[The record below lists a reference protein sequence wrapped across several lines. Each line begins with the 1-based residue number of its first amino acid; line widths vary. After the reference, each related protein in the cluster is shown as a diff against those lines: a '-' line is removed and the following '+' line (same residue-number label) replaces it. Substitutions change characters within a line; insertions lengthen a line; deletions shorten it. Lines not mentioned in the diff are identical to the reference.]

1 MIPATVRLH
10 STGPAVVQLQNLLNK
25 KLTPSPKLVPDGKFG
40 ALSDAA
46 VRKYQSDAWLVVDGI
61 VGHCTWNALLDQEE
75 YNLRFPTT
83 YIKQPTPTTC
93 WRAATAMLL
102 ARPYGSINN
111 GPAALCPD
119 GSIDISSS
127 NLEVYAKYQHLRLN
141 YPLSWLPAALAIK
154 MKSSGRLMFVMV
166 WNLAAWS
173 PKITVAGHLVV
184 LAGMRGD
191 NTAEG
196 TTLMFYDPLDGIIPL
211 SYSRLVQKIP
221 GATAYIMCR

>member
-1 MIPATVRLH
+1 MIPATVKLN
-10 STGPAVVQLQNLLNK
+10 STGPAVIQLQTLLNK
-25 KLTPSPKLVPDGKFG
+25 KLTPSPKLNPDGKFG
-40 ALSDAA
+40 NLTDAA
-46 VRKYQSDAWLVVDGI
+46 VRKYQAEAWLVVDGI
-61 VGHCTWNALLDQEE
+61 AGHCTWNALLEQEE

-93 WRAATAMLL
+93 WRAATAMLK
-102 ARPYGSINN
+102 AQAYSSIDN

-127 NLEVYAKYQHLRLN
+127 NLEIYAQYQHLRLN
-141 YPLSWLPAALAIK
+141 YPASWLPAALASK
-154 MKSSGRLMFVMV
+154 MKSSGRLMFVIV
-166 WNLAAWS
+166 WNLASWS

-196 TTLMFYDPLDGIIPL
+196 TTMMFYDPLDGIIPMTYAKL
-211 SYSRLVQKIP
+211 LQKVP
-221 GATAYIMCR
+221 GATAYIMHK